1 MKTRMLTGWVIG
13 IMLASGALAPGIAQN
28 AVKPLP
34 AVPTSEKTGATT
46 LAPAVTTTATPAAR
60 AETTTNTLPAATPA
74 SGGSGAKPSP
84 AILSMSPWFYEVE
97 RLAKARVDD
106 TVIFA
111 YINNTAGTFNLTADQ
126 VIYLK
131 KLGLSPQVINT
142 MIDHD
147 QEIISGVRPLPTSA
161 PPPFPPEV
169 QTALAAKFHPS
180 NPAPAPG
187 SIIAPPSALPWN
199 SIIAPDDDADQAGM
213 LVYVEPDDVP
223 DQPASAGPVRMPY
236 PVKLNDPIVILRLPS
251 FALPCW

>member
-13 IMLASGALAPGIAQN
+13 IVLASGALAPGIAQN

-34 AVPTSEKTGATT
+34 AVPTSDKTGAAA
-46 LAPAVTTTATPAAR
+46 LAPAVTAKATPAAR
-60 AETTTNTLPAATPA
+60 AETTTNTSPAANPA
-74 SGGSGAKPSP
+74 SGGSGAKAPA

-97 RLAKARVDD
+97 RLAKAGIDD

-142 MIDHD
+142 MMDHD
-147 QEIISGVRPLPTSA
+147 QEIISGARPLPTSA
-161 PPPFPPEV
+161 PPPFPAEV
-169 QTALAAKFHPS
+169 QAALAARLHPPS
-180 NPAPAPG
+180 TAAAPA
-187 SIIAPPSALPWN
+187 SIVAPPSPLPWG

-213 LVYVEPDDVP
+213 LVYVEPDDAP
-223 DQPASAGPVRMPY
+223 DQPPSAGPVRMPY